1 MARTSTIDI
10 RCRWEPVEIIESS
23 SGPLPMNARCT
34 AITLIA
40 FLLAGCV
47 AHEGTYSP
55 SCIAYAGSKINLSDG
70 QFVWEK
76 FTDSVVVDDDGK
88 IVNQFPG
95 YPMRG
100 AYRIDE
106 QMVYMDSASG
116 EPMENMYLHRHDDR
130 YYLLT
135 AEQFEAWE
143 KTGEYAECALMLGGR
158 PDD

>member
-1 MARTSTIDI
+1 MGASRDNRIFVRPSANECTLY
-10 RCRWEPVEIIESS
+10 RNNPYRMPACR
-23 SGPLPMNARCT
+23 L
-34 AITLIA
+34 
-40 FLLAGCV
+40 
-47 AHEGTYSP
+47 
-55 SCIAYAGSKINLSDG
+55 

>member
-1 MARTSTIDI
+1 
-10 RCRWEPVEIIESS
+10 
-23 SGPLPMNARCT
+23 MNARCT

-40 FLLAGCV
+40 CLLAGCV
-47 AHEGTYSP
+47 SHEGTYSP
-55 SCIAYAGSKINLSDG
+55 ACIAYAGSKINLNDG

-76 FTDSVVVDDDGK
+76 FTDSVLVDDDGN

-116 EPMENMYLHRHDDR
+116 EPMENMVLHRHDDR

-143 KTGEYAECALMLGGR
+143 KTGEYAECALMLSGS

>member
-1 MARTSTIDI
+1 
-10 RCRWEPVEIIESS
+10 
-23 SGPLPMNARCT
+23 MNARCT

-40 FLLAGCV
+40 CLLAGCV
-47 AHEGTYSP
+47 SHEGTYSP
-55 SCIAYAGSKINLSDG
+55 ACIAYAGSKINLNDG

-95 YPMRG
+95 YPMHG

-116 EPMENMYLHRHDDR
+116 EPMENMYLQRHDDR

-135 AEQFEAWE
+135 AEQFDAWE
-143 KTGEYAECALMLGGR
+143 KTGEYAECALMLGGS
-158 PDD
+158 PDA